1 MRLSKTS
8 ALFFAFV
15 ALCAGPA
22 ATAEWHPAQEA
33 PQPRRERAESRAQ
46 GLSSDLNLTADQ
58 QEKLRAIYQERDK
71 KLKSLYEDFRAKREA
86 VKTESDA
93 KFQALLTPEQRE
105 KLKTVNRKKTAEKAR
120 SLERKGLKTN

>member
-1 MRLSKTS
+1 MRLSKTGPLLIML
-8 ALFFAFV
+8 A

-22 ATAEWHPAQEA
+22 AMAEWHPAQEA
-33 PQPRRERAESRAQ
+33 PQPHRERTESRAQ
-46 GLSSDLNLTADQ
+46 GLSSELNLTADQ

-105 KLKTVNRKKTAEKAR
+105 KLKTMNQKKTAERVR